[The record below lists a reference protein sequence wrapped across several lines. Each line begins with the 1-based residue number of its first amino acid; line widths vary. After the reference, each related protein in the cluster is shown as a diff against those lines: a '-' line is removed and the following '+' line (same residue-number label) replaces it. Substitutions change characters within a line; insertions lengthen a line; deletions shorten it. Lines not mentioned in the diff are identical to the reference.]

1 MTKKMTS
8 RVSDSSATPSSRY
21 VLTLE
26 VVDALACLV
35 FRSVGVMNANLT
47 FIVHNDAIYIYD
59 DIKGGAADEG
69 FMIQILSTISPPFS
83 AEQIK
88 SQAFWAATQAVLL
101 IREHKVK
108 L

>member
-1 MTKKMTS
+1 MTS
-8 RVSDSSATPSSRY
+8 RVSEPSATPSSGY

-26 VVDALACLV
+26 VVDAALACLV
-35 FRSVGVMNANLT
+35 LLLVGVINANLA
-47 FIVHNDAIYIYD
+47 FIVSQRCLLYGD